1 MKQHVVQ
8 QNVLDD
14 VNLFP
19 TDCRKFLTLSNQTSR
34 YKSKCIRIILTT
46 IIKYVFL
53 FQQANSTSIFQQE
66 TVNSVAHLPRISAG
80 FSMRLSQ
87 KSLVRRKTLMEL
99 KTFQQVW
106 VYSRAH
112 EQESPNLTIG
122 FVILVFADSIIEL
135 AGETKDLLLTCAIKP
150 HSIISCRPC

>member
-1 MKQHVVQ
+1 M
-8 QNVLDD
+8 L
-14 VNLFP
+14 
-19 TDCRKFLTLSNQTSR
+19 
-34 YKSKCIRIILTT
+34 ILTN
-46 IIKYVFL
+46 ILKYVFL

-87 KSLVRRKTLMEL
+87 KSLVRRKTLMEI

-112 EQESPNLTIG
+112 EQELPNHTIG
-122 FVILVFADSIIEL
+122 FVFLVFAGSLIEL
-135 AGETKDLLLTCAIKP
+135 ARETQNDIQSVA
-150 HSIISCRPC
+150 